1 MRLILAFALALA
13 LAFVGGAA
21 FAQAP
26 GHHTPPACWTAP
38 RITHGAWGEQ
48 PGERAA
54 VRRERVAPVDGAQW
68 TVSPN
73 GAYRL
78 RKADPDFSAPPPW
91 NSRIVIESERPEAVV
106 VELRNHGN
114 ATAYAAWA
122 NEKLV
127 LVRVWWG
134 RVLGA
139 DLLVDAETGELVWKE
154 TIRGGDAAFEQSR
167 GQPCLAR

>member
-1 MRLILAFALALA
+1 MLARLLTALVLLALP
-13 LAFVGGAA
+13 AA
-21 FAQAP
+21 AQQEF
-26 GHHTPPACWTAP
+26 HTPPACWTAP
-38 RITHGAWGEQ
+38 RITHGPWSEQ

-54 VRRERVAPVDGAQW
+54 VLRERVAPAEGAQW
-68 TVSPN
+68 LASPN

-78 RKADPDFSAPPPW
+78 RKVDPDFSAPPPW
-91 NSRIVIESERPEAVV
+91 NTRIVVEVERPEAVV

-114 ATAYAAWA
+114 ATAYAVWV

-139 DLLVDAETGELVWKE
+139 DLLVDVERGEIVWRD
-154 TIRGGDAAFEQSR
+154 TVRGGDAPFEQSR
-167 GQPCLAR
+167 GQACPPPR